1 MWRCEQQCLKE
12 GYFVMW
18 HYNYL
23 SKPHFGGWG
32 IVISGLLNLLF
43 WGVLIVLIIWIIVKV
58 NKNNTSITKQTPIN
72 FAAERYAKGE
82 ITKEQ
87 FEQIKK
93 DLKE

>member
-1 MWRCEQQCLKE
+1 
-12 GYFVMW
+12 MW

>member
-1 MWRCEQQCLKE
+1 MFE
-12 GYFVMW
+12 GRIFCHVALQ
-18 HYNYL
+18 NN
-23 SKPHFGGWG
+23 PHLGGWG